1 VARELRVPGVFGM
14 RGIEALAD
22 GLEVT
27 VDADGCAVYPG
38 RIPALLEQARSR
50 PQLTAGSPV
59 HDSLVRAMAHSTP
72 LHLLDPDAISF
83 RPSRCETLH
92 DVTRFCHEKAVREM
106 FEFGRR
112 HRFPRHAAKQLHH
125 NVPMQWWLLDLEDG
139 FTQEIAGKYVHLDEI
154 TCRPMLALWDG
165 MVAVP
170 WEGPPAMSG
179 RGFASVLF
187 EATANPAPATPFRKP
202 YAQRNYFMISRNFMN
217 LQSRFGFHF
226 AAVEALVSQRE
237 LENYLSFSFKGGAA
251 DMGRR
256 STRVRLVAEILE
268 ERGFSVTIVEDT
280 VTARLAGLP
289 EAAMEQRLRV
299 VGYLLMHTRQL
310 DMAMADPAAVRY
322 YGDKI
327 RRDLAELI
335 GEANQ
340 GPESGA

>member
-1 VARELRVPGVFGM
+1 
-14 RGIEALAD
+14 
-22 GLEVT
+22 
-27 VDADGCAVYPG
+27 
-38 RIPALLEQARSR
+38 
-50 PQLTAGSPV
+50 
-59 HDSLVRAMAHSTP
+59 
-72 LHLLDPDAISF
+72 
-83 RPSRCETLH
+83 
-92 DVTRFCHEKAVREM
+92 M

-112 HRFPRHAAKQLHH
+112 HRFPRHAAKQLHY

-187 EATANPAPATPFRKP
+187 EATANPALATPFRKP

-268 ERGFSVTIVEDT
+268 EHGFSVTIVEDT

-289 EAAMEQRLRV
+289 ETAMEQRLRV

-327 RRDLAELI
+327 RRDLAALGSREV
-335 GEANQ
+335 ED
-340 GPESGA
+340 

>member
-1 VARELRVPGVFGM
+1 
-14 RGIEALAD
+14 LAAA
-22 GLEVT
+22 T
-27 VDADGCAVYPG
+27 V
-38 RIPALLEQARSR
+38 S
-50 PQLTAGSPV
+50 
-59 HDSLVRAMAHSTP
+59 HTP
-72 LHLLDPDAISF
+72 
-83 RPSRCETLH
+83 
-92 DVTRFCHEKAVREM
+92 
-106 FEFGRR
+106 
-112 HRFPRHAAKQLHH
+112 KQLHWR
-125 NVPMQWWLLDLEDG
+125 PDAWWLLDLEDG
-139 FTQEIAGKYVHLDEI
+139 FTGDRRQVRPLDEI

-187 EATANPAPATPFRKP
+187 EATANPALATPFRKP

-268 ERGFSVTIVEDT
+268 EHGFSVTIVEDT

-289 EAAMEQRLRV
+289 ETAMEQRLRV
-299 VGYLLMHTRQL
+299 VGSVMHAASSTGHN
-310 DMAMADPAAVRY
+310 DPAAVRP

-327 RRDLAELI
+327 RRDL
-335 GEANQ
+335 G
-340 GPESGA
+340 